1 MVSRHLFHRQ
11 LRFMFSCFQST
22 EVEMIAFL
30 SLVFIVHIKISKC
43 LWFAGVNLFANED
56 DDVEPSD
63 EEEDN
68 VHFEQEIQR

>member
-1 MVSRHLFHRQ
+1 
-11 LRFMFSCFQST
+11 
-22 EVEMIAFL
+22 MIAFL